1 MGYPKMSKISALS
14 MVFAAA
20 LAVAPAMPAFAQGQS
35 LSPDQIQTMIKTGES
50 VQAVQALKGVL
61 AQHPNSG
68 VAWYLMAE
76 AQDARGHEEAAAQAL
91 ARADQYAPGLPFA
104 NPQAADA
111 LRTHINRGLATS
123 SAHHKSGGVSIVLL
137 VIVALIALFVLLR
150 IVAGWGRRSRI
161 TPPYQ
166 GYPNTP
172 YGGGYGPNGPGPYGP
187 GGGMGGGIGG
197 GLGSSI
203 VTGLAA
209 GAGFAAGERIV
220 DGLMGGNNA
229 GAASPPAQQDFPAG
243 PQDDGLIGDPGWGN
257 DDDDNLNSDSW

>member
-20 LAVAPAMPAFAQGQS
+20 LAVAPAMPAFAEGQAP
-35 LSPDQIQTMIKTGES
+35 SPVQIQTMIKTGENS
-50 VQAVQALKGVL
+50 QAVQALKGVL
-61 AQHPNSG
+61 AQHPDSG

-76 AQDARGHEEAAAQAL
+76 AQDARGHEDAAAQAL
-91 ARADQYAPGLPFA
+91 AKADQYAPGLPFA
-104 NPQAADA
+104 NPQAASA
-111 LRTHINRGLATS
+111 LRAHINNGLEAS
-123 SAHHKSGGVSIVLL
+123 SAPHKSGGVSIVLL
-137 VIVALIALFVLLR
+137 VIVALIALFVVMR
-150 IVAGWGRRSRI
+150 MVAGWGRRTRVN
-161 TPPYQ
+161 PPYP
-166 GYPNTP
+166 GNPNMP

-187 GGGMGGGIGG
+187 SGGMGGGMGG

-229 GAASPPAQQDFPAG
+229 EAAPPAQQDFPAG
-243 PQDDGLIGDPGWGN
+243 PQDDGLTGDPGWGN
-257 DDDDNLNSDSW
+257 SDDDNLNSDSW